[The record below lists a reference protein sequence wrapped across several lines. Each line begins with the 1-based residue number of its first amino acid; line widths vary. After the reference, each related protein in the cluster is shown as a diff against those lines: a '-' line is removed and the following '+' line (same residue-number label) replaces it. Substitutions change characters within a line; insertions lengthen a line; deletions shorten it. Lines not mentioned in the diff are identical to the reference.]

1 MSMIFFL
8 TFRLRAAVH
17 NFGVSANSRGQSAG
31 GAHSWNQP
39 GLPRGAEIPPPA
51 AL

>member
-8 TFRLRAAVH
+8 TFQLRAAVH
-17 NFGVSANSRGQSAG
+17 NFGVNFNSRGQSAG
-31 GAHSWNQP
+31 ETPSWNQP